1 MDASHPRLT
10 EYARTNIEVT
20 ARNMIGKCGLGP
32 ADLEDV
38 ISELTLDLLE
48 HLPLYNARRG
58 KLTTFI
64 QVVVAGKSKRI
75 LRDRSRQK
83 RSFHRDAESLD
94 ARHRDEADGE
104 TCTLLDLLGADDI
117 DIHLGR
123 RNRSRHDEA
132 ILRMDVHA
140 VIHRLPDC
148 LRTCCDGIMEGRSIS
163 DLARSEGMPRK
174 TFYDRVIVPI
184 RQAFRE
190 AGYDDW
196 R

>member
-1 MDASHPRLT
+1 MDANHPQFT

-38 ISELTLDLLE
+38 VSELTLDLLQ
-48 HLPLYNARRG
+48 HLPLYNSRRG

-64 QVVVAGKSKRI
+64 QVVVDGKSKRI

-83 RSFHRDAESLD
+83 RTFRRDAESLD
-94 ARHRDEADGE
+94 ARHHEGDDGE
-104 TCTLLDLLGADDI
+104 TGTLMDLLNADDI
-117 DIHLGR
+117 DIRLGHR
-123 RNRSRHDEA
+123 SRSRHDETV
-132 ILRMDVHA
+132 LRMDVHT

-163 DLARSEGMPRK
+163 DLARSEGIPRK
-174 TFYDRVIVPI
+174 TFYDRVVVPI

>member
-1 MDASHPRLT
+1 MDANHPEFT

-20 ARNMIGKCGLGP
+20 AQNMIGKSGLGP

-64 QVVVAGKSKRI
+64 QLVVDGKSRRI

-83 RSFHRDAESLD
+83 RRCHRDAESLD
-94 ARHRDEADGE
+94 ARHRNETDGE
-104 TCTLLDLLGADDI
+104 TGTLQDLLGADEI

-123 RNRSRHDEA
+123 RNRSRHDET

-140 VIHRLPDC
+140 VVGRLPEC

-163 DLARSEGMPRK
+163 DLARTEGIPRK